1 MSDIVLS
8 SGIRN
13 NLLALQNTSELMGAT
28 QNRLATGKKVN
39 SALDN
44 PLNFFVAAGF
54 SARAND
60 LSRLLD
66 SIGLSV
72 KTLEAAN
79 NGITSILKLVETA
92 QATCRQ
98 ARQSASTTAKIAS
111 TQALGTTGAATP
123 LVGGTAAPSTFDVG
137 DTVNITVGGIG
148 PVSIAIAAGET
159 MQTFMDKI
167 NTNTTLNPTGTTNV
181 RAYLNDGGNLVMDAV
196 AGGALTIGVTNA
208 GAGTTANTVND
219 LFGTAIGPGLATT
232 GVIPATVNPTRATF
246 SKQYDELLTQ
256 IDQLAKDA
264 GFNGINLLNGDSLKV
279 EFNEEATS
287 SLTLFGVYMS
297 SGGLGVNGSLRSF
310 QADTDIDS
318 ALAELKVATN
328 ALRAQASTFGA
339 NLTVVQTRQDFTK
352 RSMITLNDG
361 ADLLTLA
368 DQNEEGASLLALQ
381 TRQQLST
388 NSLSL
393 ASQADKN
400 VLSLFR

>member
-13 NLLALQNTSELMGAT
+13 NLLALQNTSDLMGAT

-39 SALDN
+39 TALDN
-44 PLNFFVAAGF
+44 PLNYFVAAGF
-54 SARAND
+54 SARASD

-66 SIGLSV
+66 NIGLSV

-92 QATCRQ
+92 QATARQ
-98 ARQSASTTAKIAS
+98 ARQSATTTAKLAS
-111 TQALGTTGAATP
+111 TQSLGTAGATTA
-123 LVGGTAAPSTFDVG
+123 LVGGTAAPSNFDIG
-137 DTVNITVGGIG
+137 DSINISVGGIG

-159 MQTFMDKI
+159 VQTLIDKI
-167 NTNTTLNPTGTTNV
+167 ATNTTLNPTGTTNV
-181 RAYLNDGGNLVMDAV
+181 RAYVNDGGNLVVDAV
-196 AGGALTIGVTNA
+196 AGGNLTIAVTNA
-208 GAGTTANTVND
+208 VGGTTTNTVND

-232 GVIPATVNPTRATF
+232 GVIPATVNPTRTTF
-246 SKQYDELLTQ
+246 AKQYDELLTQ

-264 GFNGINLLNGDSLKV
+264 GFNGVNLLNGDSLKV

-287 SLTLFGVYMS
+287 SLTLFGVYVNS
-297 SGGLGVNGSLRSF
+297 SGLGVNGALRSF
-310 QADTDIDS
+310 QADTDIDA

-352 RSMITLNDG
+352 RSILTLNNG

-393 ASQADKN
+393 ASQADQA